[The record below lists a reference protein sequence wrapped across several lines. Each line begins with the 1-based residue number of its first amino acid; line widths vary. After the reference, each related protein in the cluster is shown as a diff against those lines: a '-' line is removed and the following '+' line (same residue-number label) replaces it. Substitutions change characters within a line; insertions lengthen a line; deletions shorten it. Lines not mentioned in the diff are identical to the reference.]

1 MLSPGTLL
9 LLGCFLLLAFLFF
22 LRLATFDYFNRE
34 LFGDGFDSIEEVVR
48 YPFDPD
54 KEIFGKL
61 QDECDEKPD
70 VI

>member
-9 LLGCFLLLAFLFF
+9 LLGCFLFLALLF
-22 LRLATFDYFNRE
+22 LRLATFGYFNRE

-48 YPFDPD
+48 YPLDPD
-54 KEIFGKL
+54 EEIFGIL